1 MSPLIPLE
9 GASGGYE
16 PPSVHDFEFDGGFI
30 PGVDWINKPLV
41 QAVLAAIIVIAF
53 WLWASRRLKTVPSK
67 RQFAT
72 EYLYDFIR
80 NGVARDALGHDY
92 RKYVPYLLGLF
103 SFIWVNNLFGLF
115 ALTMFP
121 TMSNIGYAW
130 ALAIIAWLVYN
141 AAGIKKH
148 GFGGYMHRS
157 LIPAGVPA
165 WLYPIIIPIEFMS
178 NILIRPL
185 TLGLRLFGNMFAG
198 HLVVLVFVAGGA
210 YLLVHGSSPFYHVA
224 GAVSLVFSL
233 AIFALELL
241 VATLQAY
248 IFTVLTAQY
257 ISSSIADEH

>member
-1 MSPLIPLE
+1 MSPMILLE
-9 GASGGYE
+9 GSSGGYE
-16 PPSVHDFEFDGGFI
+16 APSVKDFQFDGGFI

-41 QAVLAAIIVIAF
+41 QAVLAALIVIVF
-53 WLWASRRLKTVPSK
+53 WWWAARKLKTVPSK

-72 EYLYDFIR
+72 EYLYEFIR

-92 RKYVPYLLGLF
+92 KKYVPYLLGLF

-130 ALAIIAWLVYN
+130 ALAIIAWVVYN
-141 AAGIKKH
+141 GAGIKKH
-148 GFGGYMHRS
+148 GFAGYMHRS
-157 LIPAGVPA
+157 LIPAGVPS
-165 WLYPIIIPIEFMS
+165 WLYIIIIPIEFMS

-198 HLVVLVFVAGGA
+198 HLVVLVFVVGGA
-210 YLLVHGSSPFYHVA
+210 YLLTSGATPFYHVA
-224 GAVSLVFSL
+224 GAVSLIFSL

-241 VATLQAY
+241 VASLQAY